1 MCLPRCSNGWINT
14 SKKGTDIKFWM
25 DSFKDKI
32 FLTLIVF
39 LFILICFDQLQ
50 AGNQKNNVEYNFRVI
65 NHNLHFEI
73 NPIKKLFKSKQT
85 IIIKN
90 DSPKSVKEVFFTI
103 HPELIITKLTLKGST
118 DNQAY
123 PISWKSCGSEKVF
136 GNFEFKVIN
145 VETERFIMPGD
156 EISLYIE
163 YHLTPEAVS
172 NEPKEMYALTISP
185 KASYSI
191 YIGCNPLFGLNM
203 AYPFRMAIKY
213 PAGYYSCVPGN
224 MISSKEEDEFITDT
238 YVSSTPNMPTFSCA
252 QYKKT
257 EKKNENIKVEYYLYP
272 EEEFN
277 DEMAK
282 NTFEVVKLF
291 YDYFGDN
298 GTKVYKFA
306 TVGETGSQNL
316 SGENKANT
324 MYFTSYATKNFNAGS
339 DGRLDYLRLVTH
351 EVYHNWNLFYVY
363 WDGILREWFGE
374 GGANFISAWAVEK
387 ILGEDAG
394 KRVRRLYLQRFI
406 NGEAYKSS
414 LTLENAQKIGSA
426 ENSLIYNG
434 GALVWEQL
442 RMKIGDRDLFLGLK
456 DFYKKYGLKNTGYK
470 AFLDCIQ
477 ARTDINVQEYLNQW
491 IKIVPKIDL
500 LIEDVKTE
508 KNKNV
513 YESKVDLIL
522 NANRDY
528 EIFTDVGYKTSSN
541 GKMIIKK
548 LKISGIGKI
557 TTIIK
562 SKEKPVFIQVDP
574 YSRVPQENIDNDIW
588 RIQ

>member
-1 MCLPRCSNGWINT
+1 MIMKAVN
-14 SKKGTDIKFWM
+14 SKPQGIAIKFRM
-25 DSFKDKI
+25 DSLKDNI
-32 FLTLIVF
+32 FLMLIVF
-39 LFILICFDQLQ
+39 LFILTCFNQLQ

-65 NHNLHFEI
+65 NHNLYFEI
-73 NPIKKLFKSKQT
+73 NPIKKSFKSRQT

-90 DSPKSVKEVFFTI
+90 DSSKSVKKVFFTI
-103 HPELIITKLTLKGST
+103 HPELIITKLTLKGSI
-118 DNQAY
+118 DNKAF
-123 PISWKSCGSEKVF
+123 PISWESCGLEKVF
-136 GNFEFKVIN
+136 GNYEFKVIK
-145 VETERFIMPGD
+145 VEIDRFIMPGD

-163 YHLTPEAVS
+163 YHLNSEAII
-172 NEPKEMYALTISP
+172 NEPKGMYALTISP

-191 YIGCNPLFGLNM
+191 YMGCNPLFGLNM
-203 AYPFRMAIKY
+203 AYQFRMTIKY

-224 MISSKEEDEFITDT
+224 MISSKKEDEFITDT
-238 YVSSTPNMPTFSCA
+238 YVSSTPNVPTFSCA
-252 QYKKT
+252 QYKKNV
-257 EKKNENIKVEYYLYP
+257 KKNDYIKVEYYLYP

-277 DEMAK
+277 DEMAT

-291 YDYFGDN
+291 YEYFGDN

-316 SGENKANT
+316 SGENKGNT
-324 MYFTSYATKNFNAGS
+324 MYFTSYATKNFNSGA
-339 DGRLDYLRLVTH
+339 DGRLGYLRLVTH

-363 WDGILREWFGE
+363 WSGILTEWFGE

-387 ILGEDAG
+387 ILGADAG
-394 KRVRRLYLQRFI
+394 RRVRRLYLQRFI
-406 NGEAYKSS
+406 RGEGYKSS
-414 LTLENAQKIGSA
+414 LTLENAQKIGSP
-426 ENSLIYNG
+426 ESSLIYNG

-470 AFLDCIQ
+470 DFLNCIQ

-500 LIEDVKTE
+500 LIEDVKTK
-508 KNKNV
+508 KNKDV
-513 YESKVDLIL
+513 YESEVDLIV
-522 NANRDY
+522 NSNRDY
-528 EIFTDVGYKTSSN
+528 EIFTDIGYKTSLN
-541 GKMIIKK
+541 GKIIIEK
-548 LKISGIGKI
+548 LKISRTGKI
-557 TTIIK
+557 TIIIK

-574 YSRVPQENIDNDIW
+574 YYRVPQENIDNDIW